1 MSSLQGRTFIRTLHL
16 VLSIPI
22 IGFIYG
28 PVAHIPTAAMFTRF
42 VAVPLVVISGIWMW
56 QKPRILR
63 WLRGRKATWG
73 CTAARSMAENEYL
86 LRPIGVIESQLKS
99 LADCPKQGSEG
110 APDAW
115 LIIYPA
121 FAEGLDE
128 LVVGTQVWIITWLHQ
143 GQHDVLKVRPRGDP
157 NRPLQGVF
165 STRSPSRPNPIGLHR
180 AAIKE
185 NEQTARIRVG
195 PLEVLNGTPILD
207 IKPVLRE
214 EDTVIS
220 NQ

>member
-1 MSSLQGRTFIRTLHL
+1 
-16 VLSIPI
+16 
-22 IGFIYG
+22 
-28 PVAHIPTAAMFTRF
+28 
-42 VAVPLVVISGIWMW
+42 
-56 QKPRILR
+56 
-63 WLRGRKATWG
+63 
-73 CTAARSMAENEYL
+73 MAENEYL

-110 APDAW
+110 ALDAW